1 MSVQHR
7 PSIAVFSGKGGVGKS
22 TISAALAQHRNCPLI
37 DCDPQLTAFDWGE
50 RRSTSL
56 PVVSAHLARVPSL
69 LKEYPGAIVDTPG
82 LLVGNLATVFK
93 AVDLVLLVTGD
104 RQPELDA
111 LPASIDMVKDSG
123 AEFAIVVNR
132 VHPFAN
138 ADPLVEFIRSLD
150 ATLLVYSK
158 ALRERSQHYKAW
170 PLGQTAMELDPES
183 AAANEIHDLNYW
195 LESRFG

>member
-1 MSVQHR
+1 MTVQHR

-50 RRSTSL
+50 RRSTPL

-69 LKEYPGAIVDTPG
+69 LREHPGAIVDTPG
-82 LLVGNLATVFK
+82 ALVGNLNVVFK
-93 AVDLVLLVTGD
+93 SVELVLVVTGD

-111 LPASIDMVKDSG
+111 LPSSIEMVRDSG
-123 AEFAIVVNR
+123 TPFVVVANR

-138 ADPLVEFIRSLD
+138 AEPLLEYIKGL
-150 ATLLVYSK
+150 AGLVYPK

-170 PLGQTAMELDPES
+170 PLGQTALEFEPES
-183 AAANEIHDLNYW
+183 AASLEVQGLAEW
-195 LESRFG
+195 LEAHCG